1 MSATVAAA
9 LKKVAVAILTNKK
22 LRRTFFGIILGIILI
37 LVMPIVAIVS
47 ILNGNIE
54 IDTDRLQTLV
64 VENLSE
70 EEKAKLQKVE
80 DTMYGIED
88 KMTEAG
94 YESSQTLSAQVLYVT
109 VLSDYANDSGFIDKL
124 VGCYAKDQTD
134 AQLVNKVN
142 SAFGTQLKVEE
153 FTQFMNSVHKKIV
166 SVALKE
172 VGNKG
177 GEPYWKW
184 YGFDSRVEWCA
195 CFVSWCADQAGY
207 IDSGL
212 IPKFSGCT
220 NGVEWF
226 KNHDQWLDGKETP
239 SSGMIIFF
247 DWENKGN
254 SGPQDGDA
262 DHVGIVEKVE
272 NGIVYTIEGN
282 AGDECKRLQYKVGH
296 SEILGYGTYTLR
308 TQKAKE

>member
-94 YESSQTLSAQVLYVT
+94 YESRQTLSAQVLYVT
-109 VLSDYANDSGFIDKL
+109 VLSDYANQPL
-124 VGCYAKDQTD
+124 QKD
-134 AQLVNKVN
+134 
-142 SAFGTQLKVEE
+142 
-153 FTQFMNSVHKKIV
+153 V
-166 SVALKE
+166 SRT
-172 VGNKG
+172 
-177 GEPYWKW
+177 
-184 YGFDSRVEWCA
+184 YG
-195 CFVSWCADQAGY
+195 
-207 IDSGL
+207 
-212 IPKFSGCT
+212 
-220 NGVEWF
+220 
-226 KNHDQWLDGKETP
+226 
-239 SSGMIIFF
+239 
-247 DWENKGN
+247 
-254 SGPQDGDA
+254 
-262 DHVGIVEKVE
+262 
-272 NGIVYTIEGN
+272 
-282 AGDECKRLQYKVGH
+282 
-296 SEILGYGTYTLR
+296 
-308 TQKAKE
+308 